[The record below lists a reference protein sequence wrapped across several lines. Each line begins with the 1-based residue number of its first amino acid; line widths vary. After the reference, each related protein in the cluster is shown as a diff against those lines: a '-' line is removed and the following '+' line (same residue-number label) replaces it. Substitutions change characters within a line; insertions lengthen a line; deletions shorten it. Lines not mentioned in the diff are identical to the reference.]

1 MRSLYFIVD
10 IASGVILTQ
19 AYQTKQGLLND
30 YNVDPGEEIVELNS
44 EDMLTEEQVESF
56 ETLWE
61 DRVKR

>member
-10 IASGVILTQ
+10 TVSGVILTQ
-19 AYQTKQGLLND
+19 AYQTKSGLLND

-61 DRVKR
+61 DRVQK